1 MQKRLGK
8 DRTKMDP
15 EMMAMNKAMMQAQM
29 MGMMPMFIQMPIW
42 IAVWTA
48 VSINFDL
55 RGQGFLPFWMTDLS
69 APDALI
75 RFTPFTLPLMGEIS
89 SLNLLPFLMGI
100 VMYLQTKMTPQ
111 AQASPANPE
120 MAQQQK
126 MMSVMMVALF
136 PIMLYNGPSGVNLY
150 IMSSMAAGVVEQ
162 YVIRK
167 HLQEK
172 QELEE
177 ENFIPTTA
185 KLGKVKK
192 KKAKP
197 MFRFDK

>member
-1 MQKRLGK
+1 
-8 DRTKMDP
+8 
-15 EMMAMNKAMMQAQM
+15 
-29 MGMMPMFIQMPIW
+29 
-42 IAVWTA
+42 

-75 RFTPFTLPLMGEIS
+75 RFTPFLIPLVGWEIS
-89 SLNLLPFLMGI
+89 SLNLLPLLMGG
-100 VMYLQTKMTPQ
+100 VMYLQMKMTPT
-111 AQASPANPE
+111 AQAAPANPE

-126 MMSVMMVALF
+126 LMSVMMVAMF

-150 IMSSMAAGVVEQ
+150 IMASMAAGVVEQ

-167 HLQEK
+167 HLRQK
-172 QELEE
+172 QEEE
-177 ENFIPTTA
+177 EETLIPTTA

-192 KKAKP
+192 KKPKP

>member
-1 MQKRLGK
+1 
-8 DRTKMDP
+8 
-15 EMMAMNKAMMQAQM
+15 MMQAQM

-55 RGQGFLPFWMTDLS
+55 RGQGFFPFWMTDLS
-69 APDALI
+69 APDAVF
-75 RFTPFTLPLMGEIS
+75 RFTPFLIPFVGWEIS
-89 SLNLLPFLMGI
+89 SLNLLPILMG
-100 VMYLQTKMTPQ
+100 VVTYFQMKMTPTS
-111 AQASPANPE
+111 ATPASPE

-126 MMSVMMVALF
+126 MMTWMMVGMF

-150 IMSSMAAGVVEQ
+150 IMASMAAGVVEQ

-167 HLQEK
+167 HLREK

-177 ENFIPTTA
+177 ETFVPTTA
-185 KLGKVKK
+185 KLGRVKK
-192 KKAKP
+192 KKPKP